1 MITLIDIDAYVLKA
15 EVVGEVVFLH
25 MDYKFEKFT
34 KSIYKELLV
43 QWEIILEE
51 LKDSGIKVV
60 ATLIPDEWEKVKKW
74 QVMFGL
80 MPSYVIEDKILFRR
94 EL

>member
-15 EVVGEVVFLH
+15 EVEGEVVFIH
-25 MDYKFEKFT
+25 MDYKFDTFT

-51 LKDSGIKVV
+51 LKEKGIKVV
-60 ATLIPDEWEKVKKW
+60 ATLIPESWEKTRKW
-74 QVMFGL
+74 QAMFGL
-80 MPSYVIEDKILFRR
+80 IPSYVIEDKILFRR
-94 EL
+94 DL